1 MDLQTGR
8 RCLALTK
15 DYYGNGSNQ
24 KAWALAQYPN
34 YDHIPVWLKAQND
47 SSYDFLAGD
56 ILVHPTSHNGS
67 TSQDP
72 ANVIWSSPIDGTIT
86 ISGNIW
92 WGGWEVKRYTEW
104 ELYLNTVQL
113 DSGMV
118 GGHDDYDRSNPMLI
132 NGGGTF
138 AVDAGDIVALVLA
151 EKDPSTYSWFTGV
164 NLTIDAQPV
173 PVPSTMLLFGT
184 GIAGLAGIRRRKK
197 RK

>member
-1 MDLQTGR
+1 
-8 RCLALTK
+8 
-15 DYYGNGSNQ
+15 
-24 KAWALAQYPN
+24 
-34 YDHIPVWLKAQND
+34 
-47 SSYDFLAGD
+47 
-56 ILVHPTSHNGS
+56 
-67 TSQDP
+67 
-72 ANVIWSSPIDGTIT
+72 
-86 ISGNIW
+86 
-92 WGGWEVKRYTEW
+92 
-104 ELYLNTVQL
+104 
-113 DSGMV
+113 MV